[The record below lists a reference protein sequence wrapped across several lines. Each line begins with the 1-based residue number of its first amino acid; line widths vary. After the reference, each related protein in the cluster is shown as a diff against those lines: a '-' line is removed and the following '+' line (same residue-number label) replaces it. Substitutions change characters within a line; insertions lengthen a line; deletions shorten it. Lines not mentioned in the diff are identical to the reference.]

1 MSLFL
6 YISDSNQFLVMI
18 TSVESLKLAL
28 HVITD
33 FFFFFFLKVCRV
45 TPPGNLILKHLSS
58 VLFWLLEK

>member
-33 FFFFFFLKVCRV
+33 FFFFFFFFESLQSHP
-45 TPPGNLILKHLSS
+45 T
-58 VLFWLLEK
+58 W